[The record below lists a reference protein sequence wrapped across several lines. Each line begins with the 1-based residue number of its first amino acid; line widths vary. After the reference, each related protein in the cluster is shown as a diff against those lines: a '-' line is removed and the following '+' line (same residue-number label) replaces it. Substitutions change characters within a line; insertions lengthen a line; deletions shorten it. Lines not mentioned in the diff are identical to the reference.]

1 MPQCKQEASQYLILR
16 RTLFQS
22 LVITSSVILGRDFI
36 LSIKEGEIGAFGE
49 REEWGLLVHHRLAES
64 FGGTGT
70 IPFEEN

>member
-1 MPQCKQEASQYLILR
+1 M
-16 RTLFQS
+16 
-22 LVITSSVILGRDFI
+22 VITSSVILGRDFI